1 MASAISQ
8 ALQSLGLTPPAGGT
22 TAAGSTSS
30 SSADSTEATATSG
43 AGKVKDDLRQFMHQ
57 LFEAVKAE
65 GAASPGAGSA
75 AASSSGDSQ
84 TGFASGLSALISQV
98 SGGTAPA
105 ALLSAFSQLAS
116 DLSPPTAAASGAAT
130 DSSQPTLQAFLT
142 QLQQTLGYGPTTSG
156 SASGSLVTTQV

>member
-65 GAASPGAGSA
+65 GAASPQARRQHHRREIRKP
-75 AASSSGDSQ
+75 ASLPGCR
-84 TGFASGLSALISQV
+84 
-98 SGGTAPA
+98 P
-105 ALLSAFSQLAS
+105 
-116 DLSPPTAAASGAAT
+116 
-130 DSSQPTLQAFLT
+130 
-142 QLQQTLGYGPTTSG
+142 
-156 SASGSLVTTQV
+156 